1 MKKFLATL
9 MALLLALMTLA
20 VYAEDESTVP
30 SPEATELPDPVI
42 FSGFV
47 MDVQDEFL
55 LLQDADGLY
64 VEAHL
69 TPDTLFDGKS
79 PVTGDYVH
87 VVYNGIMTR
96 SLPAQITAQS
106 IGCYVLQGVVS
117 ELTETSFLLTAG
129 EECWQINADA
139 AKLSGIQDGMF
150 VTVYHSG
157 IMTRSLPAQ
166 VPADHIRGQE
176 LVGVVTEMMENGF
189 TMTVEGEEIP
199 YAVLPREDALIFVQA
214 EPGMELIVVTDGLM
228 TSGLDAIT
236 VNATEILPLPV
247 AQELFDCSGVVTE
260 ITDAYVLI
268 EIANGVLVQ
277 ANRFDETLM
286 EGKEIEVGD
295 FVHVT
300 YNGIMTM
307 SLPGQIAA
315 LKIGC
320 YTHTGEISDL
330 GETSFVLNTA
340 LEPVIVNAS
349 AELLAGL
356 ENGMTV
362 TVYSNGAM
370 AMSLPAQIGA
380 EMIVAVEAI
389 AD

>member
-1 MKKFLATL
+1 MMKKILATL
-9 MALLLALMTLA
+9 MALLLALVTLA
-20 VYAEDESTVP
+20 AFAEDSSFIP
-30 SPEATELPDPVI
+30 SPEADDLMDVATL
-42 FSGFV
+42 SGYV
-47 MDVQDEFL
+47 MDVQES
-55 LLQDADGLY
+55 
-64 VEAHL
+64 H
-69 TPDTLFDGKS
+69 
-79 PVTGDYVH
+79 
-87 VVYNGIMTR
+87 
-96 SLPAQITAQS
+96 
-106 IGCYVLQGVVS
+106 
-117 ELTETSFLLTAG
+117 
-129 EECWQINADA
+129 
-139 AKLSGIQDGMF
+139 
-150 VTVYHSG
+150 
-157 IMTRSLPAQ
+157 
-166 VPADHIRGQE
+166 
-176 LVGVVTEMMENGF
+176 
-189 TMTVEGEEIP
+189 
-199 YAVLPREDALIFVQA
+199 
-214 EPGMELIVVTDGLM
+214 
-228 TSGLDAIT
+228 
-236 VNATEILPLPV
+236 ILPLAP
-247 AQELFDCSGVVTE
+247 EGLFVEALLTFETVTE
-260 ITDAYVLI
+260 GAEVLI
-268 EIANGVLVQ
+268 
-277 ANRFDETLM
+277 
-286 EGKEIEVGD
+286 GD